1 MLAPG
6 VGDLPPDVAS
16 SWDRI
21 RELSLQSLAGMVL
34 ADGDLARL
42 AQDLIDELDERRRLI
57 LTSRTFAQ
65 TRRTYHSLAAELGV
79 GRERVRQLET
89 SALQQLAH
97 AAAQDRYR
105 PLRWRA
111 VSAAQPGRADAA
123 AIPGAPPWMHKM
135 LSWLAGKQA

>member
-21 RELSLQSLAGMVL
+21 RELSLQSLAGTVL
-34 ADGDLARL
+34 ADGDLSRL

-65 TRRTYHSLAAELGV
+65 TRRTYQSLAAELGV
-79 GRERVRQLET
+79 GRERARQLET

-97 AAAQDRYR
+97 AAAQDWYR

-111 VSAAQPGRADAA
+111 VSAAQPRRADAA
-123 AIPGAPPWMHKM
+123 AIPFAPPWMHKM